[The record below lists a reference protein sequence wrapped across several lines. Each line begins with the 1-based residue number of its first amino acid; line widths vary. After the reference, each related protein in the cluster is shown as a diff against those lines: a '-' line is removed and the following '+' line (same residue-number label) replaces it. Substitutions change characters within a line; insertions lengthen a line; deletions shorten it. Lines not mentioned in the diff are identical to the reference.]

1 MTVEIVD
8 PPPLRE
14 FTFTHYARP
23 WSLNAERTFS
33 RHKRAQLVAE
43 WRGAF
48 KMIGLCPPGPMP
60 LLDRVHIVITPLH
73 KGGNRMD
80 VANCLPAAKA
90 AIDGLVDAGMC
101 LDDTDAHV
109 VMITFR
115 KERQKQP
122 RAGLEV
128 VVKELPPRSE

>member
-1 MTVEIVD
+1 VTA
-8 PPPLRE
+8 RT

-23 WSLNAERTFS
+23 WSINKERSGAMS
-33 RHKRAQLVAE
+33 RHLRAQLVAE

-48 KMIGLCPPGPMP
+48 KMLGLTPPGPMP
-60 LLDRVHIVITPLH
+60 MMERVHIVVTPLH
-73 KGGNRMD
+73 KGGKRMD

-101 LDDTDAHV
+101 ADDTDDHV

-115 KERQKQP
+115 SERRNQP
-122 RAGLEV
+122 RGGLEV
-128 VVKELPPRSE
+128 VVKELPPRSPA